1 MGERRHELK
10 DSEWQAIADLF
21 PAAKRM
27 GRPARPTRE
36 VLNGVM
42 WILKTGA
49 PWRDLPDRYGSWQ
62 TVYRRFRAWDREGV
76 LDRILKRLRLKLDED
91 GYIDWSEV
99 FIDGS
104 SVRASAAAAGARKKG
119 ASRNP
124 PIMP

>member
-10 DSEWQAIADLF
+10 DSEWQAVADLF
-21 PAAKRM
+21 PPAKRT
-27 GRPARPTRE
+27 GRPLRPTRE

-62 TVYRRFRAWDREGV
+62 TVYRRFRTWDREGV
-76 LDRILKRLRLKLDED
+76 LDRLLKRLRLKLDED
-91 GYIDWSEV
+91 GYIEWSEV

-104 SVRASAAAAGARKKG
+104 SVRASAAAAGAPKKRG
-119 ASRNP
+119 SRSP
-124 PIMP
+124 PIMR